1 MSKRTHTTDEPQAIR
16 RKFSS
21 SIAQRL
27 ERVDEQTLSAML
39 DEIEA
44 DRKVLDAVR
53 HSQRDAT
60 PPRPLS
66 ELREEL
72 T

>member
-1 MSKRTHTTDEPQAIR
+1 MSKSAHTTDEPQAIR

-27 ERVDEQTLSAML
+27 ERVDE
-39 DEIEA
+39 IEA
-44 DRKVLDAVR
+44 DREVLDAIR

-72 T
+72 TQAGKL